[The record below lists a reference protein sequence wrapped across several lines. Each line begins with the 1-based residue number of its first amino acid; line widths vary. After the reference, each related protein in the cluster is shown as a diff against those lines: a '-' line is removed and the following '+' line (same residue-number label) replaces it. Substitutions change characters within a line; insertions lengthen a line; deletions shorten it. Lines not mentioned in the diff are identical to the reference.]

1 MKKLFVPRGE
11 SVSYQSLHTDNLV
24 VKGYLEVEEDIR
36 ARHNSGD
43 GIIVAG
49 SISAD
54 TLVMDEVEAGVVTA
68 GKIVAHRLAAPE
80 CRGKVILVTG
90 YLGAEHVKAGK
101 LTVGLSDIHNVE
113 ADEVVNLGKKHRLL
127 GALVLSWLRCKWMEL
142 RSRLA
147 KEKVQNQAEDADDA
161 AVDTTGAGH
170 SPQDDVVDLSPDT
183 HVAAHWD
190 PEDAD
195 DFEFL
200 RLKGLYS
207 LLKDQGF
214 ALRLIPIDAPAKP
227 GVVTGTAA
235 GEAA

>member
-11 SVSYQSLHTDNLV
+11 SVAYQTIHTDELV
-24 VKGYLEVEEDIR
+24 VKGYLEVDDDIR
-36 ARHNSGD
+36 ARHISGD

-68 GKIVAHRLAAPE
+68 DKIVAHRMTAPE

-90 YLGAEHVKAGK
+90 YLGAERVKAGK
-101 LTVGLSDIHNVE
+101 LTVGLSDIREVE
-113 ADEVVNLGKKHRLL
+113 ADEVVNLSGKRHSLL
-127 GALVLSWLRCKWMEL
+127 GALVLSWLRCKWMDL
-142 RSRLA
+142 RRRSEN
-147 KEKVQNQAEDADDA
+147 EKPQDPEQASS
-161 AVDTTGAGH
+161 DTTDTGDATSSAG
-170 SPQDDVVDLSPDT
+170 SGIVDLRPSAD
-183 HVAAHWD
+183 VAAKWD
-190 PEDAD
+190 PEDAE

-214 ALRLIPIDAPAKP
+214 ALRLIPIDDPAKP
-227 GVVTGTAA
+227 GTGATA
-235 GEAA
+235 EKAA

>member
-11 SVSYQSLHTDNLV
+11 SVAYQSIHTDELV
-24 VKGYLEVEEDIR
+24 VKGYLEVDDDIR
-36 ARHNSGD
+36 ARHISGD

-68 GKIVAHRLAAPE
+68 DKIVAHRMTAPE

-90 YLGAEHVKAGK
+90 YLGAERVKAGK
-101 LTVGLSDIHNVE
+101 LTVGLSDIREVE
-113 ADEVVNLGKKHRLL
+113 ADEVVNLSGKRHSLL
-127 GALVLSWLRCKWMEL
+127 GALVLSWLRCKWMDLRRRSEKEKPQDSEQASSDTTDTGDTTSSAGSGIVEL
-142 RSRLA
+142 RPS
-147 KEKVQNQAEDADDA
+147 AD
-161 AVDTTGAGH
+161 
-170 SPQDDVVDLSPDT
+170 
-183 HVAAHWD
+183 VADKWD
-190 PEDAD
+190 PEDAE

-214 ALRLIPIDAPAKP
+214 ALRLIPIDDPAKP
-227 GVVTGTAA
+227 GTGAA
-235 GEAA
+235 AEKAA